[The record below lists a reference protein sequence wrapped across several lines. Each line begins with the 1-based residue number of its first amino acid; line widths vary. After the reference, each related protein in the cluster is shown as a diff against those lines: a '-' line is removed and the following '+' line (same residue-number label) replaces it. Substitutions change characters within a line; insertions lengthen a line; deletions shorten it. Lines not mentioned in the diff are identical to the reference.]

1 MFSRRGP
8 LKRGSIV
15 MNTEAVFLVV
25 AALFVKK
32 YNQPLAGT
40 RQSTERSVPST
51 SSTAPAQAQETST
64 PGQLVP
70 QKGELPP
77 HPEVTP
83 EESERLLKGTM
94 RKVPDDPQSD
104 ADPSSSPPTR

>member
-1 MFSRRGP
+1 
-8 LKRGSIV
+8 
-15 MNTEAVFLVV
+15 MNAEAVFLVV
-25 AALFVKK
+25 VALVVLSCH
-32 YNQPLAGT
+32 QPLAGP

-64 PGQLVP
+64 PGQVVP

-94 RKVPDDPQSD
+94 RKVPDAPQSD
-104 ADPSSSPPTR
+104 AAPSSSPPAR